1 MCSSDLA
8 GLRHARQDLP
18 EAILLDLGLPDVG
31 GEVVL
36 ERLRGDAATAH
47 IPVVIV
53 TSRVL
58 DDAERNR
65 LAQSAVTIVDK
76 GSDRRTASAQIRVAL
91 SAAGLFEK

>member
-1 MCSSDLA
+1 M
-8 GLRHARQDLP
+8 
-18 EAILLDLGLPDVG
+18 
-31 GEVVL
+31 L